1 MTNSFGKLVAAK
13 LIERGMSQRRLARM
27 IGRSPSYVNY
37 LVRGTSPMSAKKG
50 SRPSVEIVKAIA
62 ATLGIPPAEALE
74 AAGYDPVRYA
84 PPTAGDAT
92 KVSEEKP
99 MGDDVFDIAYAAAV
113 KAINM
118 NSPAPTRK
126 ERIRIEL
133 SDSMHLMLINGGNK
147 LSGEEVARYKRA
159 FLAAYQALNVRSLR

>member
-13 LIERGMSQRRLARM
+13 LIERKMSQRRLARM

-37 LVRGTSPMSAKKG
+37 LVRGTSPISGKEG

-62 ATLGIPPAEALE
+62 AALGIPIEEALT
-74 AAGYDPVRYA
+74 AADYDPLRYA
-84 PPTAGDAT
+84 PPTAPDAS

-99 MGDDVFDIAYAAAV
+99 TGDDVFDIAYAAAL

-118 NSPAPTRK
+118 NAPAQPRR
-126 ERIRIEL
+126 ERVRIEL
-133 SDSMHLMLINGGNK
+133 SDSMHLTLINSGTK
-147 LSGEEVARYKRA
+147 LSSEEVDRYKRA
-159 FLAAYQALNVRSLR
+159 FLAAYQALKG